1 MLTVSKRPAP
11 HPIFHPIKP
20 GLETLMRLT
29 RLLPAL
35 LLAAAVPVLVAM
47 PGLARADDYRVGDI
61 RIERPWARATAGN
74 TRVGAAYFTL
84 EDLGTAPDRL
94 LRVKTPVAGSGELH
108 THMMHDNVMQM
119 RQVQAIE
126 VHPGTPTV
134 LQPGGL
140 HVMLMDLKQ
149 PLKEGDRIPL
159 TLEFERAGTVEIMV
173 SVERAGA
180 RGPATHPAGGHG
192 THKPPGS

>member
-1 MLTVSKRPAP
+1 
-11 HPIFHPIKP
+11 
-20 GLETLMRLT
+20 MRLS
-29 RLLPAL
+29 RLLPVL
-35 LLAAAVPVLVAM
+35 LLAATAAL

-74 TRVGAAYFTL
+74 TRIGAAYFSL
-84 EDLGTAPDRL
+84 EDVGAAPDRL
-94 LRVKTPVAGSGELH
+94 LRVTTPVAASGELH

-119 RQVQAIE
+119 RPVQAIE
-126 VHPGTPTV
+126 IHPGTPTV

-149 PLKEGDRIPL
+149 PLKEGERFPL
-159 TLEFERAGTVEIMV
+159 TLEFERAGTIEVMV

-180 RGPATHPAGGHG
+180 RGPGNTTPPMGHG
-192 THKPPGS
+192 TMPHKPPGS